1 MGAAGGA
8 CAAYLGW
15 TTTTA
20 YHVALSTLRPLASV
34 STAADGRPFYTLL
47 HPSRVTERGGLE
59 FFAVPPGP
67 GEELVCMASSKEEL
81 AGLSAGVAAGRGDVQ
96 GALAIYCG
104 GCALHVGDGLDAVGA
119 NLATLFDGR
128 PVMGMCTYGEQ
139 GVTAPS
145 GVASHGKLMYSKDAA
160 LRQHAGE

>member
-1 MGAAGGA
+1 M
-8 CAAYLGW
+8 
-15 TTTTA
+15 
-20 YHVALSTLRPLASV
+20 

-139 GVTAPS
+139 GVTPS
-145 GVASHGKLMYSKDAA
+145 GVASHGKLMSDVLDAA
-160 LRQHAGE
+160 LFARSAGPESEEP

>member
-1 MGAAGGA
+1 M
-8 CAAYLGW
+8 
-15 TTTTA
+15 
-20 YHVALSTLRPLASV
+20 

-81 AGLSAGVAAGRGDVQ
+81 AGLSAGVAAGRGVVQ
-96 GALAIYCG
+96 GALAIYC
-104 GCALHVGDGLDAVGA
+104 GLDAVGA

-145 GVASHGKLMYSKDAA
+145 GVASHGKLMYSM
-160 LRQHAGE
+160 LLFGSTPESEEP

>member
-1 MGAAGGA
+1 
-8 CAAYLGW
+8 
-15 TTTTA
+15 
-20 YHVALSTLRPLASV
+20 
-34 STAADGRPFYTLL
+34 
-47 HPSRVTERGGLE
+47 
-59 FFAVPPGP
+59 
-67 GEELVCMASSKEEL
+67 MASSKEEL

-139 GVTAPS
+139 GVTPS
-145 GVASHGKLMYSKDAA
+145 GVASHGNLMYSM
-160 LRQHAGE
+160 LLFGSTPESEEP